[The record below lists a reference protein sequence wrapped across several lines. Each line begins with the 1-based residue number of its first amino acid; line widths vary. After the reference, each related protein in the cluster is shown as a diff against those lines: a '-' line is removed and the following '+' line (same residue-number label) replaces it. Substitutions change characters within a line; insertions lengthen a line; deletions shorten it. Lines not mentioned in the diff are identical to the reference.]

1 MATKPYDQAFKF
13 LAEQDPES
21 LLLMLGAIEPDEQA
35 TIELLPREI
44 SMAAVLPDQAYR
56 VISPRGDRLVHVE
69 AWTRWEKEIP
79 DRMVEYG
86 PLHWFKYR
94 LPVDSYVILFTRRGL
109 ARRPAMRG
117 VTVAGETRLETRFHL
132 IRVWR
137 LSARKT
143 LESRRPALLPF
154 VPLMDGGRE
163 ELEAGA
169 EALRSVPDE
178 RQRSEMGLHFVML
191 GGLRYNHHELL
202 ELIGGMS
209 MTPIERLR
217 ESSFY
222 QSILREGREEGI
234 QEGREEG
241 RQEERR
247 AALVREADLFR
258 LLASKRFPGVQLG
271 PEVEAVGDP
280 DLLQQLAHE
289 LDDIPDP
296 ETLRRKLAEL
306 AERKQG

>member
-21 LLLMLGAIEPDEQA
+21 LLLMLGAIEPGEQA

-44 SMAAVLPDQAYR
+44 SVAAVLPDQAYR
-56 VISPRGDRLVHVE
+56 VTSPRGERLVHVE
-69 AWTRWEKEIP
+69 AWARWEREIP

-94 LPVDSYVILFTRRGL
+94 LPVDSYVILLTKKGL
-109 ARRPAMRG
+109 PRRPPMRG
-117 VTVAGETRLETRFHL
+117 VAVAGGTRLETRFHL
-132 IRVWR
+132 IRVWKFP
-137 LSARKT
+137 ARKAI
-143 LESRRPALLPF
+143 ESGRPALLPF

-191 GGLRYNHHELL
+191 GGLRYNDEDLL
-202 ELIGGMS
+202 KLLVGGTS
-209 MTPIERLR
+209 MMPIERLR

-222 QSILREGREEGI
+222 QSILREGREE
-234 QEGREEG
+234 
-241 RQEERR
+241 ERLR
-247 AALVREADLFR
+247 SLKVIADNLR
-258 LLASKRFPGVQLG
+258 HLIAKRFPDIQLG
-271 PEVEAVGDP
+271 DELEAIGDP
-280 DLLQQLAHE
+280 DILQRLFIE
-289 LDDIPDP
+289 LDDIHDPD
-296 ETLRRKLAEL
+296 TLRRRISEL
-306 AERKQG
+306 ATMT